1 MPEMNENAKNLIR
14 RVYALGFDVGYHHHS
29 EVGWVSNTYADLTG
43 RVSSAAHRDS
53 LRKYYEKGKIDG
65 GIKRKRD
72 MRAGSRKL
80 DAKSRDPVAF
90 DYETTSSTV
99 SLMREPRVLAMTSQ
113 ICLTTLL
120 SQPTILS
127 GFMMPD
133 DPNPETI
140 G

>member
-1 MPEMNENAKNLIR
+1 MNENAKNLIR

-29 EVGWVSNTYADLTG
+29 EVGWVSNTYADLVN
-43 RVSSAAHRDS
+43 RVSAAAHRDL

-65 GIKRKRD
+65 GIKRRRD
-72 MRAGSRKL
+72 MRAGSREM
-80 DAKSRDPVAF
+80 DAKARDSVAF
-90 DYETTSSTV
+90 DYETTSSAV
-99 SLMREPRVLAMTSQ
+99 LLMREPRVLAMASQ

-133 DPNPETI
+133 DPDPETI